1 MWIISFGRKA
11 AWFTIAYIP
20 SRCLFSVVYIFLTKR
35 RTCVFDRSAIM
46 AFYDIIKNK
55 KSDVKTLIP
64 KISEEFTLVI
74 IWPHQMPGLKGSR
87 CASDFCKKHKTYLL
101 ILGLCGMLFP
111 KAPAYC
117 CKKKLNWSLLH
128 WTSTLMSSKSMSQVF
143 EILFQDGDISIFVFR
158 GGVSFSV
165 YVQLKSSFS
174 DEKNISDGIWKLTWQ
189 CIKRKS
195 YRW

>member
-1 MWIISFGRKA
+1 MFIF
-11 AWFTIAYIP
+11 
-20 SRCLFSVVYIFLTKR
+20 CCVYFLTKR
-35 RTCVFDRSAIM
+35 RTHVFDRSAIM

-117 CKKKLNWSLLH
+117 CKKNLNWSLLH

-143 EILFQDGDISIFVFR
+143 EILFQAGDISIFVFR
-158 GGVSFSV
+158 GGV
-165 YVQLKSSFS
+165 YVQIKSSFS
-174 DEKNISDGIWKLTWQ
+174 DEKNVSGGIWKWTWQ

-195 YRW
+195 HHW